1 MRRRRRMKRRRTT
14 TMTNDGL
21 AVLYCEPRLCVVYCE
36 PRLRGSCGVRCMQ
49 RASFARLVRCIAR
62 LVNEPGVFKVRA
74 SHYYSTSLVCEPR
87 SFLQCEPRL
96 RASHTLLCEPRRWLS
111 FASLVCEPRTPYI
124 TSLVTEAF
132 FASLA
137 NEPWLENEPFARLGR
152 PAVQRGGWSGC
163 CVL

>member
-1 MRRRRRMKRRRTT
+1 MAIRTT
-14 TMTNDGL
+14 DVRSQPSHVT
-21 AVLYCEPRLCVVYCE
+21 V
-36 PRLRGSCGVRCMQ
+36 CGVRCIL

-62 LVNEPGVFKVRA
+62 LANEPGVFKVRA
-74 SHYYSTSLVCEPR
+74 LHYYSTSLVCEPR

-111 FASLVCEPRTPYI
+111 FASLVCEPSTPYI

-137 NEPWLENEPFARLGR
+137 NEPLLANEPFARLGR
-152 PAVQRGGWSGC
+152 RAVWSRSLHSRSRCPLRPTRAVRHRRLAPA
-163 CVL
+163 